1 MLFLLKKTNSI
12 LYLFTMSFLSIEQL
26 EFIFK
31 YNELLF
37 ELIILLLILHNF
49 SVGLIGLINEQLF
62 VLKKLFEIEII
73 LF

>member
-1 MLFLLKKTNSI
+1 
-12 LYLFTMSFLSIEQL
+12 MSFLSIEQL

-62 VLKKLFEIEII
+62 VLKKLVEIEII